1 MDSMI
6 SSLKAIPRK
15 NKNKDMAQDEKTMS
29 MSELERIT
37 KKVEVIRKRQRIR
50 RMIEENLISETQG
63 NEMLSRYKKNED
75 DSDQDSETEEET
87 ANDEFGLESMRLAAT
102 FSRKDYNKFL
112 ETAGQ

>member
-1 MDSMI
+1 
-6 SSLKAIPRK
+6 
-15 NKNKDMAQDEKTMS
+15 MS

-112 ETAGQ
+112 ETAGQQQILKKIKKKRKKLENLRKFTKTQQ